1 MQRPGSA
8 LSKLRIQQQNL
19 HANVTQKSVQK
30 KVYTK
35 EEFIRQRDFEG
46 AITLLE
52 HEKLLMKDMLI
63 IITGIFLKHFRYIE
77 T

>member
-8 LSKLRIQQQNL
+8 LSKLRNQQKNL
-19 HANVTQKSVQK
+19 KAQITQSPMSEK

-35 EEFIRQRDFEG
+35 EEFIKNRDFEG

-52 HEKLLMKDMLI
+52 HEK
-63 IITGIFLKHFRYIE
+63 FLNRENINNQL
-77 T
+77 

>member
-8 LSKLRIQQQNL
+8 LSKLKQQKQNL
-19 HANVTQKSVQK
+19 KVTTTSKQVDK

-35 EEFIRQRDFEG
+35 EEFIKNRDFEG

-52 HEKLLMKDMLI
+52 HEKL
-63 IITGIFLKHFRYIE
+63 
-77 T
+77 

>member
-8 LSKLRIQQQNL
+8 LSKLRKQQQTL
-19 HANVTQKSVQK
+19 HISPSTKQENK

-35 EEFIRQRDFEG
+35 EEFIKNRDFEG

-52 HEKLLMKDMLI
+52 HEKL
-63 IITGIFLKHFRYIE
+63 
-77 T
+77 

>member
-8 LSKLRIQQQNL
+8 LSKLKKQQQNL
-19 HANVTQKSVQK
+19 QVSTTTKRVER

-35 EEFIRQRDFEG
+35 EEFIKQRDFEG

-52 HEKLLMKDMLI
+52 HEKL
-63 IITGIFLKHFRYIE
+63 
-77 T
+77 